1 MASKL
6 FVGGLSYSTTSE
18 GLRECLAQCGA
29 VVSARVITDQY
40 SGRSR
45 GFGFVEMSTEDEA
58 KAAIARLDGQTLD
71 GRRIKVQAASPQGTA
86 AGGSR
91 QGGFRSGGAFGAS
104 QRRSARW

>member
-18 GLRECLAQCGA
+18 SLRQCFAQCGT

-58 KAAIARLDGQTLD
+58 KGAIARLDGETLD
-71 GRRIKVQAASPQGTA
+71 GRRIKVETASAQGSA

-104 QRRSARW
+104 QRRPTRW